1 MKNKN
6 HRIVPCRLLPVRII
20 MLALLFA
27 PVLFTPVLKAQ
38 VPAPVPVEISK
49 QKIAS
54 EGKVY
59 YMHQVMKG
67 QTLYSIS
74 RAYNVTVDQVSGA
87 NDIQDNGIQEGQMLR
102 IPVNGSSQAA
112 VTQTSTKPKEQTEP
126 QSSNSRTGNPSG
138 SGTTPRTETASQD
151 ERYIYHKVRRGET
164 LYSIAG
170 QYGILVRD
178 LKRANKGLLFPREG
192 DFLMIPRRKM
202 TGRRSETVFVPDD
215 NPVSVDVAVTDTAGL
230 QEVPEEFTVPGRRTE
245 INSLSGSVRV
255 AVLLPFLINEN
266 NARSYTDSTKSDAQG
281 NKIYRDVTKPEGRIY
296 ERSLPFLETYE
307 GILIAVDS
315 LRALGLVVELDVYD
329 TGADSSQVNRLIWS
343 GALNNASLII
353 GPVFS
358 YNLEIVSSWAA
369 ERNIPVVSPVALR
382 DKNILENR
390 PTLYRVFPSD
400 NIAQDLMAGELRN
413 HRGSNV
419 VFLYADSAMYDPST
433 SVLWEKVRNVMAE
446 AGQDDTT
453 SLTPF
458 YFTGLTQRRNA
469 YSGVTSIDNLLASE
483 RENIIILASTNSS
496 IISSTLSNLHGL
508 ARKYDLK
515 VIGYP
520 EIGGLE
526 TVDLRYFYDLEL
538 FIPAGSY
545 IDFDAP
551 ASKAFTEKFMRK
563 FRTEPM
569 AESFAW
575 RGFDIAWY
583 FIGGL
588 AAAGNGFLRDPG
600 VFYPQLLSLEPDFRR
615 DNRQNGYENRGMFML
630 HYRKDMTIE
639 VRRPWPGP
647 VPEDQV
653 SRLPVSDPF
662 SGSSVRNRER

>member
-1 MKNKN
+1 MKSKN
-6 HRIVPCRLLPVRII
+6 YRIVPCRLLPVLII
-20 MLALLFA
+20 MLTA
-27 PVLFTPVLKAQ
+27 LFTPALQAQ

-54 EGKVY
+54 EGRVY
-59 YMHQVMKG
+59 YIHQVMKG

-74 RAYNVTVDQVSGA
+74 RAYNVTVDQVSRE
-87 NDIQDNGIQEGQMLR
+87 NVIQDNGIQVGQMLR
-102 IPVNGSSQAA
+102 IPVNGSSQGA
-112 VTQTSTKPKEQTEP
+112 VTQTATKPKEQTEP
-126 QSSNSRTGNPSG
+126 QSANTRPGIPSG
-138 SGTTPRTETASQD
+138 SGTTARTETAMQD

-170 QYGILVRD
+170 QYGISVRD
-178 LKRANKGLLFPREG
+178 LKRANRGLLFPREG
-192 DFLMIPRRKM
+192 DFLMIPRNKM
-202 TGRRSETVFVPDD
+202 SGRRVETLPVPEDS
-215 NPVSVDVAVTDTAGL
+215 PVSINVTVADTAGL
-230 QEVPEEFTVPGRRTE
+230 QEMPEEFTVPGSRTE
-245 INSLSGSVRV
+245 ITSLSGSLRV
-255 AVLLPFLINEN
+255 AVLLPFFINEN
-266 NARSYTDSTKSDAQG
+266 NTRSTIDSTKRDAQG
-281 NKIYRDVTKPEGRIY
+281 NKIYKEVTKSEGWIY
-296 ERSLPFLETYE
+296 EGSLPFIETYE

-315 LRALGLVVELDVYD
+315 LRALGLKVEMEVFD
-329 TGADSSQVNRLIWS
+329 TGADSSKVNRLLWS

-358 YNLEIVSSWAA
+358 YNMEKVSSWAA

-382 DKNILENR
+382 DKNILENK

-400 NIAQDLMAGELRN
+400 NVVQDLMAGELRN

-419 VFLYADSAMYDPST
+419 VFLYADSAMYEPST
-433 SVLWEKVRNVMAE
+433 LLLWNKVSNVMAE
-446 AGQDDTT
+446 VGQDDST

-469 YSGVTSIDNLLASE
+469 YSGVTSIDNLLASD
-483 RENIIILASTNSS
+483 RENVIILASTNSS
-496 IISSTLSNLHGL
+496 VVSSTFSNLHSL
-508 ARKYDLK
+508 ARKYDVK

-551 ASKAFTEKFMRK
+551 ASRAFTEKFMRK

-588 AAAGNGFLRDPG
+588 AAAGNGFLKDPG
-600 VFYPQLLSLEPDFRR
+600 VFYPQLLSLEPDFWR
-615 DNRQNGYENRGMFML
+615 DNRQNGYENRGIFML
-630 HYRKDMTIE
+630 HYKKDMTIE
-639 VRRPWPGP
+639 VRRPWTGP
-647 VPEDQV
+647 VSEDED
-653 SRLPVSDPF
+653 SLLPVSDPF
-662 SGSSVRNRER
+662 SGSSARNRER